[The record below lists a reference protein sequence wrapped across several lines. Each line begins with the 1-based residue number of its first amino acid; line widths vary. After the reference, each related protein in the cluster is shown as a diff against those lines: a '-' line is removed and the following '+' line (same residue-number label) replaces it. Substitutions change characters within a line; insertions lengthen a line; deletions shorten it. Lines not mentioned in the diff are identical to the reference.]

1 MALSGSLREFH
12 LSEIVQL
19 LSGQRK
25 TGCLTLTRGAE
36 RVHLYFREGRLT
48 GVRDPGLAPNDPLMA
63 FLRRTRWLSDEQ
75 LRGVESLHAES
86 GRDVLDILLNGRYI
100 DTEDLSALYERMTI
114 DLLFRLLSWEDAEY
128 SFLAG
133 PPPESALPVSFT
145 TDGLLMEA
153 VRRVDEHRRY
163 LRELP
168 EAHEIP
174 GLRELPDPDAPLSEE
189 EKEIFAL
196 VDGNRTV
203 AEIVAEAPLCDFEA
217 LEGLASLFENRWLEV
232 VGSREIGGS
241 RIEHKKTVEAAPV
254 RKPTPQWGV
263 AVGLTFV
270 VLAAL
275 AAWQPLRYRPSG
287 EAISPERD
295 PHQRARLD
303 DVRAA
308 LAVYRHEHG
317 HYPTSLDEL
326 VRSEWLQPGQLRFP
340 GHTLRYE
347 LTEGGRQYLLDAEP
361 EQDS

>member
-25 TGCLTLTRGAE
+25 TGCLTLNRGPE
-36 RVHLYFREGRLT
+36 RVHLYFQDGRLAA
-48 GVRDPGLAPNDPLMA
+48 VRDPGLAPNDPLMR

-86 GRDVLDILLNGRYI
+86 GRDLVDILLNGRYI
-100 DTEDLSALYERMTI
+100 DSEGLTTLYERMAI
-114 DLLFRLLSWEDAEY
+114 DLVFQLLGWEDADY

-133 PPPESALPVSFT
+133 APPDTTLPLSFS

-153 VRRVDEHRRY
+153 VRRVDENRRY
-163 LRELP
+163 LREMP

-203 AEIVAEAPLCDFEA
+203 AEIVAEAPLLDFEA

-241 RIEHKKTVEAAPV
+241 RVDHRRTEPAPARTRSVEW
-254 RKPTPQWGV
+254 TV
-263 AVGLTFV
+263 AVAAAFALV
-270 VLAAL
+270 AAL
-275 AAWQPLRYRPSG
+275 AALQPLRFRIPA
-287 EAISPERD
+287 EAVSPERD
-295 PHQRARLD
+295 PHEQARLL
-303 DVRAA
+303 DVYAA
-308 LAVYRHEHG
+308 LEVFQHEHG
-317 HYPTSLDEL
+317 TYPATLEAL
-326 VRSEWLQPGQLRFP
+326 VESEWLQPGQLRFP
-340 GHTLRYE
+340 GHVLRYQTDPTG
-347 LTEGGRQYLLDAEP
+347 LTYTLTTVSSDG
-361 EQDS
+361 S